1 MYYWS
6 FFPFCRSLY
15 ILIMKYLTYTKLSGF
30 DQTSVYWKHVIFLL
44 VSFDLKSLKNSW
56 YIWQYISGWRFLH
69 KLKILRLVL
78 GSVYLQRFKSSTIF
92 YKPSI
97 SLITLDFFPLFD
109 FKKVKMYR
117 TFLFRINIYV
127 FEIYTECCPIICPM
141 LCTFQLPPIYF
152 PPFLHSRVTSL
163 QYFLF
168 CSRKVRYVFPT
179 LLPGIAF
186 NLWKK
191 RSPRYSPH
199 PLPHPPLPKKEGA
212 FILYNNIFPNILCK
226 MSIYSGIF
234 RDLLTKI

>member
-1 MYYWS
+1 M
-6 FFPFCRSLY
+6 
-15 ILIMKYLTYTKLSGF
+15 
-30 DQTSVYWKHVIFLL
+30 
-44 VSFDLKSLKNSW
+44 
-56 YIWQYISGWRFLH
+56 
-69 KLKILRLVL
+69 
-78 GSVYLQRFKSSTIF
+78 IF

-97 SLITLDFFPLFD
+97 SLITLDFFSVFD
-109 FKKVKMYR
+109 LKKVKVYR

-199 PLPHPPLPKKEGA
+199 PLPHPPLPKKEGV